1 MISNYKII
9 IINKNIFFKSMPYNY
24 NMIFFIFFKS
34 KIIILDNINYKYYK
48 NIRLCLV
55 PGKYK
60 GKKKNAKEN
69 DFLMFNCPMK
79 NIKENQI

>member
-1 MISNYKII
+1 MVFTPLDYIWLPESIKKRKKI
-9 IINKNIFFKSMPYNY
+9 
-24 NMIFFIFFKS
+24 
-34 KIIILDNINYKYYK
+34 L
-48 NIRLCLV
+48 RLCLV

-69 DFLMFNCPMK
+69 DFLMFGCLMK

>member
-9 IINKNIFFKSMPYNY
+9 IKNKNIFFKSMPYNY

-48 NIRLCLV
+48 NIKL
-55 PGKYK
+55 
-60 GKKKNAKEN
+60 
-69 DFLMFNCPMK
+69 
-79 NIKENQI
+79 IQI

>member
-1 MISNYKII
+1 MQ
-9 IINKNIFFKSMPYNY
+9 
-24 NMIFFIFFKS
+24 
-34 KIIILDNINYKYYK
+34 LQGEAQRALGE
-48 NIRLCLV
+48 NIRNDFLKDFKRCLV

-69 DFLMFNCPMK
+69 DFLMFGCPMK